1 MPVPIIAAAAK
12 VAAPLLKKAAVK
24 AGKKLAVNAAS
35 KAMSKKKEEKQA
47 KKGMKVKKYKKGGKT
62 KKYKLGGN
70 LEDFEGTGTTAGGAN
85 NNGDNGDN
93 GEEVEQQGEEQE
105 ASDAA
110 DAASEESDDATKD
123 VDLKEKADKKSKVKA
138 ALSKF
143 AKGYKSRMAQEPG
156 FQRARRSM
164 KSYRKGGKMAKRML
178 KKGGKFPDLS
188 GDGKVTKKD
197 ILIGRGI
204 IKKKK

>member
-1 MPVPIIAAAAK
+1 MPIPIIAAAAK

-24 AGKKLAVNAAS
+24 AGKKMAVNAAS
-35 KAMSKKKEEKQA
+35 KAMSKKKEERQA

-62 KKYKLGGN
+62 KKYLKGGN
-70 LEDFEGTGTTAGGAN
+70 LEEFEGTGTTAGGAN

-93 GEEVEQQGEEQE
+93 SEEVEQQGDEQE

-110 DAASEESDDATKD
+110 DAASDNADDAVDATDAKD
-123 VDLKEKADKKSKVKA
+123 KVKKKGKVKA
-138 ALSKF
+138 ALKKF
-143 AKGYKSRMAQEPG
+143 SAGYKRRMAEQPG
-156 FQRARRSM
+156 YQRARRSK
-164 KSYRKGGKMAKRML
+164 KSYRKGGKMAMRML

>member
-1 MPVPIIAAAAK
+1 MPIPIIAAAAK

-24 AGKKLAVNAAS
+24 
-35 KAMSKKKEEKQA
+35 
-47 KKGMKVKKYKKGGKT
+47 KGMKVKKYKKGGNT
-62 KKYKLGGN
+62 KKYLEGGN
-70 LEDFEGTGTTAGGAN
+70 LEEFEGPGTTAGGAN

-105 ASDAA
+105 AADAA
-110 DAASEESDDATKD
+110 AAASEESDEATKD

-138 ALSKF
+138 ALKKF
-143 AKGYKSRMAQEPG
+143 SAGYKRRMAEQPG
-156 FQRARRSM
+156 YQRARRSM